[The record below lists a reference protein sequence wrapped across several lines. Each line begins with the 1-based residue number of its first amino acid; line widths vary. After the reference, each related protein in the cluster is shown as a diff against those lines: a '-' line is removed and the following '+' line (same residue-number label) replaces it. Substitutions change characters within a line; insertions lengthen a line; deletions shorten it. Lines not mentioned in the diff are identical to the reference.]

1 MSVGETLA
9 IAPLLERLLAERPDL
24 SVLATSIMRSG
35 AEQVQQKLGGRV
47 EWCWAPFDTPGA
59 VRRFLQ
65 YWHLTLGA
73 LVETEM

>member
-1 MSVGETLA
+1 VSVGETLA

-47 EWCWAPFDTPGA
+47 EWCWAPFDTPGV
-59 VRRFLQ
+59 VRRSL
-65 YWHLTLGA
+65 
-73 LVETEM
+73 